1 MKVVDLG
8 HGGVAI
14 EPETLTDSVRTLTRE
29 QLRRSEVNEASID
42 IYVSYIARTAP
53 GQPVDRPGE

>member
-1 MKVVDLG
+1 VKLVDLG

-29 QLRRSEVNEASID
+29 QLQRNDVNERSID
-42 IYVSYIARTAP
+42 IYLSYIERTAP
-53 GQPVDRPGE
+53 LQRTEGAGN